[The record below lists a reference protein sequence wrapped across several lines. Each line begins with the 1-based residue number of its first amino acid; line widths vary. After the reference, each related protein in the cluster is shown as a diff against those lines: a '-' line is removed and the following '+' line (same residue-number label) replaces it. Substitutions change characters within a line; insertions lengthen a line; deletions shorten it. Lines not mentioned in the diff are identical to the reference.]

1 MFCLKTALLF
11 FFFFYLSFS
20 SSSVFDD
27 RTENGNWDIFLASG
41 DLAHTC
47 KLLCVAGLPP
57 S

>member
-1 MFCLKTALLF
+1 MFCLKTALL
-11 FFFFYLSFS
+11 FFFYLSFS